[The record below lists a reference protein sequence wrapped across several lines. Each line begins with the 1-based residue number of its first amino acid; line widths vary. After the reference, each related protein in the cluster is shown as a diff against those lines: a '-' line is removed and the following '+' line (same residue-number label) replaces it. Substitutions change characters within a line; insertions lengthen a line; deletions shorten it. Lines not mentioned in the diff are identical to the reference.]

1 MNVCCAH
8 AVFGGFTTGGG
19 LANIPR
25 TVIAG
30 RGSGYN
36 WFVSVQAEP
45 GGMTSYFDFDN
56 HSEANAVIGH
66 DNTPHG
72 AASQDPSFLYQEGR
86 SFHMGN
92 FNQSSE
98 DGEALSAEHCRG
110 KAGNAV
116 PCLMQIEGTAYVRN
130 LTTVGLRCAAA
141 KSGSAAAT
149 DLCAVGGEVGELRE
163 VVASQGARLAEQEAR
178 IAKLERALEAL
189 MGERH

>member
-1 MNVCCAH
+1 MGTTILSVCFAC

-19 LANIPR
+19 RANIPR

-56 HSEANAVIGH
+56 RSEANAVIGH

-86 SFHMGN
+86 SFHMGTY
-92 FNQSSE
+92 
-98 DGEALSAEHCRG
+98 
-110 KAGNAV
+110 
-116 PCLMQIEGTAYVRN
+116 P
-130 LTTVGLRCAAA
+130 
-141 KSGSAAAT
+141 
-149 DLCAVGGEVGELRE
+149 
-163 VVASQGARLAEQEAR
+163 AS
-178 IAKLERALEAL
+178 
-189 MGERH
+189 